1 MAKFRDPK
9 VSVSKAYAQ
18 TKRVMRTPQNPFLVQ
33 NRPFQ
38 IVPIMCHPV
47 LPGETLKSLLC
58 QSRTVSDPIKH
69 PLIGWWKE
77 TFFFYVKHRDIQF
90 HLDPTGVNRP
100 FEDMMI
106 NPMFQPESNHTP
118 ESVQHNHLRGVNWL
132 QPAIETI
139 TEYFFRDQGED
150 WNIATLGGYPLAQ
163 LNAKDVY
170 QSLTPTAD
178 RRTDNDV
185 DLDLDGDGNITVQEA
200 EAAKRHWEALRSAG
214 LEDMDY
220 EDYLRTYGVKVP
232 EVENSFNLHRPELIR
247 HFKEW
252 TYPTNTVDPTTGT
265 PSSAVTWSTGLRA
278 DKDRF
283 FKEPGFI
290 VGLQVIRPKVYRREQ
305 FSAIGSLDNMEA
317 WLPAIA
323 HADYER
329 SIMDFDVDEG
339 PLRTLGT
346 TEDPIPYS
354 LDMRDLFIYGEQFNN
369 YYLTD
374 GDNAFWS
381 VLANGNNAYPAA
393 GQINALFRDAA
404 KSVIKTDGLVSLN
417 IAGRQR
423 DMTPHKL

>member
-9 VSVSKAYAQ
+9 VSVSRAYAQ
-18 TKRVMRTPQNPFLVQ
+18 TKRVMRTPQNPFMVL

-90 HLDPTGVNRP
+90 HLDPTGQNRP

-106 NPMFQPESNHTP
+106 NPLYDPSSSHTA
-118 ESVQHNHLRGVNWL
+118 ENIAHNHRYGVNWL
-132 QPAIETI
+132 RPAIETI
-139 TEYFFRDQGED
+139 TEYFFRDQGENWD
-150 WNIATLGGYPLAQ
+150 QAVLGEYPLAQ
-163 LNAKDVY
+163 LNSKDVY

-185 DLDLDGDGNITVQEA
+185 DVDLDGDGTITVQEV

-232 EVENSFNLHRPELIR
+232 EVENSFNMHRPELIR

-252 TYPTNTVDPTTGT
+252 TYPTNTVDPATGV

-290 VGLQVIRPKVYRREQ
+290 VGLQLIRPKVYRREQ

-329 SIMDFDVDEG
+329 SVMDFDAGEG
-339 PLRTLGT
+339 PIANFGSV
-346 TEDPIPYS
+346 EEPVPYS

-369 YYLTD
+369 FYLTD
-374 GDNAFWS
+374 DDNAFWS
-381 VLANGNNAYPAA
+381 LLASGNSAYPNT
-393 GQINALFRDAA
+393 GQIDNLFRDPTKLA
-404 KSVIKTDGLVSLN
+404 IRTDGLISLN

-423 DMTPHKL
+423 DITPNKL